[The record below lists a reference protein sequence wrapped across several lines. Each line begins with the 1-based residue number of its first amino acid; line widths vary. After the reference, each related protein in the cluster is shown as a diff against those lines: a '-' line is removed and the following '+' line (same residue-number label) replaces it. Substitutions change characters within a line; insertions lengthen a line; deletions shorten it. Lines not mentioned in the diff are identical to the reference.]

1 MGTTKSAKTT
11 AGISSVTFRTARQHK
26 RAKAAKST
34 YGKAKKTAVKHL
46 KVGSKTASKALHRQ
60 LQAKRLRL
68 RLFAIVY
75 ILLITFAAATAV
87 ALSQRNQ
94 HQRVINP
101 FSAGQQA
108 AAGFTL
114 YYPARL
120 PDTYQIDAASLTT
133 VQQSIVNMRLGNGN
147 NATITITQQRPPA
160 GFKFDTLYNTFGNRQ
175 SFKVKLGTVT
185 SGTIDDG
192 KTYLSSLVTPD
203 NTWIL
208 MSSANQL
215 PQKDLQLIFGNLEAT
230 KPD

>member
-1 MGTTKSAKTT
+1 MGTTKTAKKSS
-11 AGISSVTFRTARQHK
+11 GLSSVPFKTAKQYK
-26 RAKAAKST
+26 RAKAARST
-34 YGKAKKTAVKHL
+34 YGKAKKKATKQL
-46 KVGSKTASKALHRQ
+46 KASTKTAAKALRRQ
-60 LQAKRLRL
+60 LPAKRLRF
-68 RLFAIVY
+68 RLLAVVY

-87 ALSQRNQ
+87 ALAQRNQ
-94 HQRVINP
+94 HQRVADP
-101 FSAGQQA
+101 FSAGQQT

-133 VQQSIVNMRLGNGN
+133 VQQTIVNMRLGNGN
-147 NATITITQQRPPA
+147 NATITVTQQRPPT
-160 GFKFDTLYNTFGNRQ
+160 GFKFDTLYSTFGNRQ

-192 KTYLSSLVTPD
+192 RTYLSSLVTPD

-215 PQKDLQLIFGNLEAT
+215 PQKDLELIFGNLEAT